1 LQYLEIAMGKLSRGI
16 TYQANEHIT
25 AAKLYA
31 LIDTAVAQADAFPG
45 SPSLYDVVM
54 GDLLSTR
61 AIHVASS
68 PSSPTTNDLAV
79 GSDGLLDRYTG
90 STWVDLDPGVTF
102 FVTGS
107 GICPEPLGVSTGVY
121 APSATASIR
130 TTGLAYVRVNSPLS
144 VGVDAHLNIAAAGA
158 TALSSTSSSKT
169 DVLAIVVAADTASP
183 LSGNA
188 LAILVH

>member
-1 LQYLEIAMGKLSRGI
+1 
-16 TYQANEHIT
+16 
-25 AAKLYA
+25 
-31 LIDTAVAQADAFPG
+31 
-45 SPSLYDVVM
+45 M

-102 FVTGS
+102 FVNAGAFTLVTGTPVSSDPSSAANCALWTGS